1 MPVSISMVLY
11 TFCVYIALHM
21 STRVRAAHLLDVLAA
36 DGKEAFTTADIE
48 QLGELSPQSA
58 SNMLSRL
65 VNQGLI
71 DRVARGRYALRPFG
85 ALGTRAA
92 AQDVALAVGAAFGGR
107 PHRIAYRSA
116 LDWHGLLEH
125 PSRSI
130 VLAVTS
136 RPSLRELSGRRL
148 KIVVE
153 RPTRIDVGAESAGHN
168 ARVSSVERAILE
180 SAARPALAGGIQ
192 VVATA
197 LARAPIDAEK
207 LATIARLLGARTALH
222 RLGSIAET
230 LRLESLKTILDPLS
244 SIGRVIQ
251 LDPEADENNGW
262 LDTRWGVQWPFP
274 ADELAQVVRR

>member
-1 MPVSISMVLY
+1 MVLY
-11 TFCVYIALHM
+11 TFRVYAALHM
-21 STRVRAAHLLDVLAA
+21 SPGGRAAQLLDDLAA

-65 VNQGLI
+65 VDLGI
-71 DRVARGRYALRPFG
+71 VDRVTRGHYVLRPFG

-107 PHRIAYRSA
+107 SHRIAYRSA

-148 KIVVE
+148 TVVVE
-153 RPTRIDVGAESAGHN
+153 RPDRIEVGAESAGHR

-192 VVATA
+192 VVATT

-207 LATIARLLGARTALH
+207 LESISKSLGARTALH

-230 LRLESLKTILDPLS
+230 LELESLKAKLAPLS
-244 SIGRVIQ
+244 SVGRVIQ
-251 LDPEADENNGW
+251 LDPEADKDHGW
-262 LDTRWGVQWPFP
+262 LDTRWGVQWPFS